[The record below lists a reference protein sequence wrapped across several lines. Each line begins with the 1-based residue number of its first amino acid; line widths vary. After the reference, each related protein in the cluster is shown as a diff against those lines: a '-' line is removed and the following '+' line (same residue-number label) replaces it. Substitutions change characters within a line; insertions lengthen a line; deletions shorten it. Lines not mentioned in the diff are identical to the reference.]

1 MPKRESISLHKSLA
15 YIGAWILAI
24 ALLVVI
30 MVLIRGNTM
39 DMMTIIG
46 LFRARAD
53 VEKWR
58 YARLTWGWIKA
69 TVDRVLLFLMAIAGI
84 SLTIVFEHYFRKG
97 MHEGLLR
104 NRIIKVLSIEVIVGL
119 LCWLISIGLTA
130 LILRI
135 PA

>member
-1 MPKRESISLHKSLA
+1 MLRRESIGLHKSLA
-15 YIGAWILAI
+15 YIVAWILAI
-24 ALLVVI
+24 AFLVVI

-39 DMMTIIG
+39 DIMTVIG
-46 LFRARAD
+46 LLRARAD

-69 TVDRVLLFLMAIAGI
+69 TVDRALLFMMAIAGV
-84 SLTIVFEHYFRKG
+84 SFTIVIEHFFRKG

-104 NRIIKVLSIEVIVGL
+104 KRIIKVLGIEIIVGL
-119 LCWLISIGLTA
+119 IGWLISVGLAA
-130 LILRI
+130 LIVRI